1 MKIEIALTINGR
13 KRTATVEPRQSLA
26 DLLREDL
33 RLTATHLGCE
43 QGVCGACTVLIDGAP
58 ARACIA
64 LAVSLDGADIRT
76 LEGLGDDALMA
87 TLKDAFHENHG
98 LQCGF
103 CTPGMLV
110 SSWDLIR
117 RRPRLSEQ
125 EIRIG
130 MSGNLCRCTG
140 YQGIVRSI
148 KAAADTWAAEAA
160 GAEVARAAS
169 KPEAG

>member
-1 MKIEIALTINGR
+1 MKVDVNLTVNG
-13 KRTATVEPRQSLA
+13 KTRTVAVEPRQSLA
-26 DLLREDL
+26 DLLREKL

-43 QGVCGACTVLIDGAP
+43 HGVCGACTILLDGQP

-64 LAVSLDGADIRT
+64 LAVTLDGAEVRT
-76 LEGLGDDALMA
+76 VEGLQGDPLME
-87 TLKDAFHENHG
+87 TIKSAFHEKHG

-110 SSWDLIR
+110 SSWDLINR
-117 RRPRLSEQ
+117 KPQLDERD
-125 EIRIG
+125 IRVA

-148 KAAADTWAAEAA
+148 KAAADKWAETSGAEAKA
-160 GAEVARAAS
+160 GR
-169 KPEAG
+169 